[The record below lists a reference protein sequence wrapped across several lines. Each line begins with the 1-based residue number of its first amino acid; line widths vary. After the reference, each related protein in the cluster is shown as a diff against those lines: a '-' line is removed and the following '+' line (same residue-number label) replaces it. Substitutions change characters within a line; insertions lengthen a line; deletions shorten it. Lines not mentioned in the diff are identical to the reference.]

1 MSTTENSTESD
12 WKQFMTWKQ
21 LTPKKPSTSAAH
33 NSQNNE
39 STVKHKKSAVP
50 MMPADLLQGR
60 SSEQRIG
67 FSDEVPTKVQ
77 KFVDKI
83 SINPFIPLGVMA
95 TSGFLVS
102 MLFASY
108 RKDMRRLQFYMR
120 GRIAAQGF
128 TFAAFG
134 VGVWYISKCD
144 KEDCEEQIKE

>member
-12 WKQFMTWKQ
+12 RKQFMTWKQ
-21 LTPKKPSTSAAH
+21 LTPKKPSTSASH

-50 MMPADLLQGR
+50 MMPADLLQ
-60 SSEQRIG
+60 
-67 FSDEVPTKVQ
+67 VQ

-83 SINPFIPLGVMA
+83 SINPFIPLGIAA

-108 RKDMRRLQFYMR
+108 RKDLKRLQFYMR

-144 KEDCEEQIKE
+144 KEDYEEQIKE